1 MRWLRIVAIVLG
13 ILTLTLWWL
22 SSRTIDVKSDG
33 FVFLPLRTSVA
44 AAVDSVHA
52 HCALPTPW
60 LVKSA
65 ARVTARLTGRKV
77 QAGWYKFD
85 SATTQFDV
93 LHSLF
98 TGDRRP
104 TVRLTIPE
112 GSTYRT
118 IASLIQRDIQSD
130 SSSFVGWCENDSVCS
145 RYGVPD
151 SSMEGYIKPDTYE
164 FFWREDV
171 RRVGDKLARAFAA
184 MWRDQFEG
192 QLANSGFTRHEI
204 ITLASIVQAE
214 TGANNEMPKIAG
226 VYANRLKRGMRL
238 EADPTVQ
245 YGLGIKRRLMYRDL
259 DKPHAYNTY
268 VHSGLP
274 PGPINC
280 PGREAISAALNPESH
295 NYIFFVARGDATG
308 LHNFATTGAEHALN
322 VKRYRATR

>member
-1 MRWLRIVAIVLG
+1 MRWLRIIAVVLIVLT
-13 ILTLTLWWL
+13 ILMWWL
-22 SSRTIDVKSDG
+22 SSRTVDVKSDG

-60 LVKSA
+60 VVKSA
-65 ARVTARLTGRKV
+65 ARVIARITGRPV
-77 QAGWYKFD
+77 QAGWYKFEN
-85 SATTQFDV
+85 ATTQFDV
-93 LHSLF
+93 LRSLF

-118 IASLIQRDIQSD
+118 IASIIKRDLQGD
-130 SSSFVGWCENDSVCS
+130 SAAFVRWCENDSVCS
-145 RYGVPD
+145 RYGVLA
-151 SSMEGYIKPDTYE
+151 SSMEGYLKPDTYE
-164 FFWREDV
+164 FFWRNDE
-171 RRVGDKLARAFAA
+171 RRIGDKLARAFTA
-184 MWRDQFEG
+184 MWLDHFEG
-192 QLANSGFTRHEI
+192 RLASTGYTRHEI
-204 ITLASIVQAE
+204 VTLASIVQAE
-214 TGANNEMPKIAG
+214 TGVNQEMPRIAG
-226 VYANRLKRGMRL
+226 VYRNRLKRGIRL

-280 PGREAISAALNPESH
+280 PGREAIAAALNPESH
-295 NYIFFVARGDATG
+295 NYLFFVARGDATG
-308 LHNFATTGAEHALN
+308 LHNFATTGAEHVLN

>member
-1 MRWLRIVAIVLG
+1 MRWLRIVAIALG
-13 ILTLTLWWL
+13 ILTLLGWWL
-22 SSRTIDVKSDG
+22 TTRTIEVKSDG
-33 FVFLPLRTSVA
+33 FVFIPPGTPIA

-52 HCALPTPW
+52 HCPMPTPW

-65 ARVTARLTGRKV
+65 ARIAARVTGRSV

-85 SATTQFDV
+85 GATSQIGV
-93 LHSLF
+93 LRSLF

-118 IASLIQRDIQSD
+118 IASLVMRDVQSD
-130 SSSFVGWCENDSVCS
+130 SAAFVRWCEDDSVCS
-145 RYGVPD
+145 RYGIPD

-171 RRVGDKLARAFAA
+171 ARVGDKLARAFAT
-184 MWRDQFEG
+184 MWREQFEG
-192 QLANSGFTRHEI
+192 RLATSGFTRHEI

-214 TGANNEMPKIAG
+214 TGANSEMSRISG
-226 VYANRLKRGMRL
+226 VYTNRLKIGMRL

-268 VHSGLP
+268 VHTGLP

-280 PGREAISAALNPESH
+280 PGREAIAAALNPESH
-295 NYIFFVARGDATG
+295 NYIFFVARGDESG